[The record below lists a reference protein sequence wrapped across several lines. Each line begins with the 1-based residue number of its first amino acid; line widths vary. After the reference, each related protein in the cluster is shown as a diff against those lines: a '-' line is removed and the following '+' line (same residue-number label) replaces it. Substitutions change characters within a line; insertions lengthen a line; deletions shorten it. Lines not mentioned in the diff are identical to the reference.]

1 MKSRIKEVKYPK
13 SDAKG
18 NSCLLVLEDKTEG
31 WYNYKG
37 DFIFTVGEEIE
48 YSTTQKPKVSK
59 PGEFNIIISPSKLG
73 QIPVT
78 SAPAP
83 QPQGAVKPPN
93 TSAVST
99 AKSFTEMKF
108 EGRIVCIKL
117 AVECILQGKFEK
129 ADAMEA
135 FAEWV
140 TVLDASIDELKTK

>member
-18 NSCLLVLEDKTEG
+18 NACLLVLEDKTEG

-37 DFIFTVGEEIE
+37 DFIFAIGEEVG
-48 YSTTQKPKVSK
+48 YTATQKPKVSK
-59 PGEFNIIISPSKLG
+59 PGEFSTILTVNKVGSDPE
-73 QIPVT
+73 
-78 SAPAP
+78 APAP
-83 QPQGAVKPPN
+83 QPQAGAVRPP
-93 TSAVST
+93 ST
-99 AKSFTEMKF
+99 AGVQAAKSFNEMKF

-129 ADAMEA
+129 KDAMEA

-140 TVLDASIDELKTK
+140 TVLDASIDELKSK